1 MLVEFDPDLLEP
13 QPLGVRHA
21 AGRHQHCVGGD
32 RLAIVEVDEQRA
44 VLLFLDRL
52 KRRVEAEFDALGH
65 RNLQQ
70 PVADLLVIAAQYRVA
85 AVNDRHLAADSVER
99 SEEHTSELQSL
110 MRISYAAFCLKQKSS
125 E

>member
-85 AVNDRHLAADSVER
+85 AVDDR
-99 SEEHTSELQSL
+99 SEEHKSELQSL
-110 MRISYAAFCLKQKSS
+110 MRISYAGFCLKKKK
-125 E
+125 

>member
-70 PVADLLVIAAQYRVA
+70 
-85 AVNDRHLAADSVER
+85 R

-110 MRISYAAFCLKQKSS
+110 MRISYAVFCLKKKKNK
-125 E
+125 

>member
-52 KRRVEAEFDALGH
+52 KRRV
-65 RNLQQ
+65 
-70 PVADLLVIAAQYRVA
+70 
-85 AVNDRHLAADSVER
+85 R
-99 SEEHTSELQSL
+99 SEEQTSELQSL
-110 MRISYAAFCLKQKSS
+110 MRISYAVFCLKKKIQTHASMNS
-125 E
+125 VESTRIQQ